1 MAVTSLRAEESAI
14 AVDDECMVSGHIPK
28 KSWVRCDKVFTLSG
42 TTIVRSY
49 GILKADV
56 MEKVMAVVCDR
67 LNCTRLG

>member
-1 MAVTSLRAEESAI
+1 
-14 AVDDECMVSGHIPK
+14 MVSGHIPK

-42 TTIVRSY
+42 TIIVRSY

-67 LNCTRLG
+67 LNCTRPG